1 MHEPPKSRKQI
12 LCVHENSL
20 DFFTDM
26 SSHEIHFQFFI
37 K

>member
-1 MHEPPKSRKQI
+1 MHEPPKWRKQI
-12 LCVHENSL
+12 LCVYENSL

-26 SSHEIHFQFFI
+26 SSHEIHFQIFI

>member
-12 LCVHENSL
+12 LCVHENLL

-26 SSHEIHFQFFI
+26 SSHEIRFQIFI